1 MIVTVKKYIS
11 VKNLHFFRS
20 KEPETPMTPD
30 DADGNSNREFA
41 FVSPPA
47 IKKIPGISAGDSTKI
62 VFYIKSSTTGIRG
75 ININVTYKVEEDS
88 TKFECHLEEKL
99 NLETTEPFLIASEL
113 LRYSTQRARKF
124 KTMQAKK
131 LVKSNK

>member
-1 MIVTVKKYIS
+1 
-11 VKNLHFFRS
+11 
-20 KEPETPMTPD
+20 MTPD

-99 NLETTEPFLIASEL
+99 NLETTEPFLIASFTSHFAFCSAFSRREC
-113 LRYSTQRARKF
+113 T
-124 KTMQAKK
+124 
-131 LVKSNK
+131 VKYVEIS

>member
-1 MIVTVKKYIS
+1 
-11 VKNLHFFRS
+11 
-20 KEPETPMTPD
+20 MTPD

-47 IKKIPGISAGDSTKI
+47 IKKITGISAGDSTEI
-62 VFYIKSSTTGIRG
+62 VFFIKSSTTGILQESPKYKYNLTSFSENALYLTFFTGIRG

-113 LRYSTQRARKF
+113 LR
-124 KTMQAKK
+124 
-131 LVKSNK
+131 

>member
-47 IKKIPGISAGDSTKI
+47 IKKITGISAGDSTEI
-62 VFYIKSSTTGIRG
+62 VFFIKSSTTGILQESPKFFWKCTISHFFTGIRG

-113 LRYSTQRARKF
+113 LR
-124 KTMQAKK
+124 
-131 LVKSNK
+131 